1 MIDLFWRLVAK
12 LLARPTTAAWLIARA
27 QRTPYLH
34 IMSADGAE
42 MYMGRWWLF
51 NPYSRT
57 THKPAFWW
65 CPWSFRIHHI
75 MRPDEDRD
83 LHDHPWN
90 ARTIILRGWYAEQ
103 RPASDEWKE
112 SIKSCLIP
120 DPDPKFVDWITSD
133 ACEWIKR
140 DQGDTATLN
149 HGEYHRIDQISPG
162 GVYTVFIT
170 SKWRGDWG
178 FLVNGV
184 KVPWRTYTGTD
195 N

>member
-1 MIDLFWRLVAK
+1 MPNIFWQMLAK
-12 LLARPTTAAWLIARA
+12 LLARPAIADWLIARA

-34 IMSADGAE
+34 IMSADGTE

-57 THKPAFWW
+57 THKPALWW

-103 RPASDEWKE
+103 RPMSDEWKAE
-112 SIKSCLIP
+112 FLASLIP
-120 DPDPKFVDWITSD
+120 DADPQLINWAKAEATEYMTRR
-133 ACEWIKR
+133 AGE
-140 DQGDTATLN
+140 TARLN
-149 HGEYHRIDQISPG
+149 HGEYHRIDEISPG
-162 GVYTVFIT
+162 GVFTLFIT

-178 FLVNGV
+178 FLVKGV